1 MGDLSIRIGAGSEVY
16 KNVALAYSMRNGQ
29 KLSISGT
36 GEDLLTALTT
46 AGGANGAPNKVLSDF
61 ADGIGT
67 IKSSSDIVLSA
78 SQVTTSKAA
87 LLKLGTRSLV
97 LQAAGGTES
106 GANVTANFAA
116 LDATYTKFKSMNMT
130 TDPIVTSDALNGI
143 VNLQGIEK
151 LSGKTVVVEATGA
164 QIKDGMASLLK
175 NVANIK
181 SLKVTSGTA
190 QFTVDQL
197 SVLGDKIDATGAG
210 TIKLKDTASKLL
222 QTSSINLINKLN
234 NSYINSGT
242 PKIALAAGNAVDAAT
257 DIIHSTGNHGLITGD
272 RVTYQQSG
280 STPMDGL
287 VSGTDY
293 YARKIDDTHF
303 ALYGTKAQ
311 ALDVTSMT
319 GRVDITTTAPGNG
332 SADSFIASNAD
343 APIRVTTLHVVDV
356 TQASLAQVNEFTA
369 LTNTTANNG
378 PNANNRQ
385 MSDIIGNV
393 EIKDTAAA
401 LSAGQVT
408 NTIDSAVNGGAM
420 TGGHTAA
427 TDSLITANAHGYKTG
442 DAVLYKQ
449 TTGGADIGLTDGTTY
464 YVGRVGV
471 NTFKLFDTRAHALV
485 GNNDAR
491 DYATSGLMTL
501 TVTGAGHVYA
511 DGDHSFVTSDV
522 TNSMSAVSRFK
533 GATAKV
539 ERVTIAGTGLISST
553 TLDDIATKIKQGGS
567 SFGFSPATKLTY
579 SAKAID
585 IQGNVQS
592 LYDNMT
598 RVGGTAINEIVVNDG
613 VITGKKTINLIIGQ
627 YNEMFDAFSKGVT
640 NAVVGGNADTPT
652 NYAFNVTGAA
662 YTDSKKAG
670 QSGISIT
677 NAAGV
682 TRNTALQDDKNVAS
696 FSLIG
701 LNKGSSING
710 VGGWAA
716 PGAFNTTTVNSLN
729 GLRDLLS
736 QSKLKT
742 VLTNSQSANN
752 WTLEDKN
759 YLKTFVSNIGSNSDR
774 NKLKVVV

>member
-16 KNVALAYSMRNGQ
+16 KDVALAYSMRRGQ

-36 GEDLLTALTT
+36 GEDLYTALTT
-46 AGGANGAPNKVLSDF
+46 SDATKKLGNF

-78 SQVTTSKAA
+78 DEVTSAKAA

-97 LQAAGGTES
+97 LQALVGTELAS
-106 GANVTANFAA
+106 KVTQNFAA
-116 LDATYTKFKSMNMT
+116 LDATYTKFKSMNMSADPT
-130 TDPIVTSDALNGI
+130 ITATDLNGI

-151 LSGKTVVVEATGA
+151 LSGKTVAVEATGA
-164 QIKDGMASLLK
+164 EIKDGMASLLK

-181 SLKVTSGTA
+181 SIKVLSGTA

-197 SVLGDKIDATGAG
+197 RVLGDKLDPSGGG
-210 TIKLKDTASKLL
+210 TIKLKDTADKLL

-234 NSYINSGT
+234 NSYINSGN
-242 PKIALAAGNAVDAAT
+242 PKIATASAAT
-257 DIIHSTGNHGLITGD
+257 AADDVITSAGHGLITGD
-272 RVTYQQSG
+272 KVKYIAG
-280 STPMDGL
+280 SNAITGL

-293 YARKIDDTHF
+293 WARDINGGSFSLYASKAE
-303 ALYGTKAQ
+303 ALN
-311 ALDVTSMT
+311 VSSMT
-319 GRVDITTTAPGNG
+319 GRVNISADAALGNG
-332 SADSFIASNAD
+332 SFVTSNAD

-356 TQASLAQVNEFTA
+356 TQASLAQVNQFTA
-369 LTNTTANNG
+369 LTTPIAGNDDAREE
-378 PNANNRQ
+378 NRQ
-385 MSDIIGNV
+385 MSSIIGNV
-393 EIKDTAAA
+393 EIKDIAAN
-401 LSAGQVT
+401 LISGNNEKGV
-408 NTIDSAVNGGAM
+408 
-420 TGGHTAA
+420 TAA
-427 TDSLITANAHGYKTG
+427 TGGNAANGDSLLTTGTHGYEAG
-442 DAVLYKQ
+442 DAVLYKKA
-449 TTGGADIGLTDGTTY
+449 TGGNDIGLTDGETY
-464 YVGRVGV
+464 YVGKVSGT
-471 NTFKLFDTRAHALV
+471 TFKLFDSRIHALA
-485 GNNDAR
+485 GNNNFG
-491 DYATSGLMTL
+491 ATGLKVL
-501 TVTGAGHVYA
+501 TANATAGDPHEFKLNE
-511 DGDHSFVTSDV
+511 HSFI
-522 TNSMSAVSRFK
+522 TNDLTKAMSAVGRYKSST
-533 GATAKV
+533 GQV
-539 ERVTIAGTGLISST
+539 ERVTVAGSGAITST
-553 TLDDIATKIKQGGS
+553 ILDDVAARVAQGGAASGFSNATKI
-567 SFGFSPATKLTY
+567 TY

-585 IQGNVQS
+585 IQGNLAA

-598 RVGGTAINEIVVNDG
+598 KVGGKHIGEIVVSDG
-613 VITGKKTINLIIGQ
+613 VINGKKTINLTIGQ

-640 NAVVGGNADTPT
+640 NAVVGGNSDTPT

-670 QSGISIT
+670 QTNISIT

-710 VGGWAA
+710 GGGWNN

-752 WTLEDKN
+752 WTLDDKN
-759 YLKTFVSNIGSNSDR
+759 YLKTFVSNIGSNADR